1 MPLAAGGIVNQTPEL
16 SGYTEEQLATF
27 LQSLEAN
34 PLGWQAVHFHFSKLS
49 PSHRRESTVRIA
61 LAGLQ
66 DLVNSSDGR
75 SFVLFNY
82 DVVVLIK
89 GPLVAVVNDAID
101 STRLLFQDDPL
112 SRRPEAFSTWYD
124 LSIGNARLQSVVRKL
139 VLAKSQ
145 AQSAHQG
152 KDREFADI
160 EPLDPDKLF
169 KLQKVLSSIDLSS
182 YVRRQAVCAVL
193 QDRPP
198 QPVLEEIYISISDL
212 QRPLMPNV
220 NLAGNRW
227 LFQHLT
233 QTLDLGVLALL
244 ARRPEQMMPGP
255 ISINMNIDTLLSQS
269 FLKFDGVL
277 REGQQTQIIIELQ
290 PVDVFADI
298 KAFQF
303 GRDFVRGKGYRLCLD
318 GLSPESLVLCDRGRL
333 GVDFLKLHWSDS
345 MPDASGKNGVP
356 GFVEAVRRAGPERLI
371 IARCDNGEA
380 IDYGRSL
387 GLKLFQGRHLDQI
400 LNPGQIPRN

>member
-1 MPLAAGGIVNQTPEL
+1 
-16 SGYTEEQLATF
+16 
-27 LQSLEAN
+27 
-34 PLGWQAVHFHFSKLS
+34 
-49 PSHRRESTVRIA
+49 
-61 LAGLQ
+61 
-66 DLVNSSDGR
+66 
-75 SFVLFNY
+75 
-82 DVVVLIK
+82 
-89 GPLVAVVNDAID
+89 
-101 STRLLFQDDPL
+101 
-112 SRRPEAFSTWYD
+112 
-124 LSIGNARLQSVVRKL
+124 
-139 VLAKSQ
+139 
-145 AQSAHQG
+145 
-152 KDREFADI
+152 
-160 EPLDPDKLF
+160 
-169 KLQKVLSSIDLSS
+169 
-182 YVRRQAVCAVL
+182 
-193 QDRPP
+193 
-198 QPVLEEIYISISDL
+198 VLEEIYVSISDL

-255 ISINMNIDTLLSQS
+255 ISINMNIDTLLSKS

-345 MPDASGKNGVP
+345 MPDASGENGVP